1 VELYLIRHAEA
12 VPIGEQGITTD
23 EERPLT
29 KNGNQQSEA
38 AAKALTTQGVSLC
51 RVYTSPLVRARQTAE
66 ILVKT
71 WAKPE
76 LIMETCD
83 HLAPGGKPRK
93 LSKYVQK
100 LGGERIGLVGHMPDL
115 GDYAAWL
122 LGNKR
127 AQIDLAKAGVL
138 LITCD
143 EMPSK
148 GGGVLQWMVSP
159 EWY

>member
-12 VPIGEQGITTD
+12 VRLGEQGANTD

-29 KNGNQQSEA
+29 DVGHQQAEA
-38 AAKALTTQGVSLC
+38 AAKALQSHGVTLD
-51 RVYTSPLVRARQTAE
+51 RLYTSPLVRARETAE
-66 ILVKT
+66 GLVRV
-71 WAKPE
+71 WSRPE

-93 LSKYVQK
+93 LSKYLTK
-100 LGGERIGLVGHMPDL
+100 LGGEHVGLVGHMPDL

-122 LGNKR
+122 LGSKR
-127 AQIDLAKAGVL
+127 AQIDLAKAGVV

-143 EMPSK
+143 ELPAK
-148 GGGVLQWMVSP
+148 GAGILQWMVTP
-159 EWY
+159 DWY